1 MSDVSAS
8 QNQLLKAPPA
18 SQNSA
23 QHSRRARWPSVLAGL
38 LLLAF
43 FGFVLLRIFIRPTI
57 VWTDD
62 AYVSVHYATISSRVS
77 GKVASVLVD
86 DNQKVTAGQTLVLL
100 DDRDS
105 QTAIDEAEAVLA
117 RGRAQLRDAD
127 VSILR
132 QPSVILAAQ
141 AKVAAIRADLAFA
154 DQDAR
159 RYSYLA
165 TTGAG
170 TSQRRQ
176 SSGAALSHDEAD
188 LAAAQANVEAEQT
201 QLAILEADRAAA
213 DANVNLGAA
222 ALRQARL
229 NLSYTRVRAPMAGTI
244 SERSVQLGNFV
255 MPGSPLMAL
264 VPLDAIYIV
273 ANYREIAL
281 RDVRPGQP
289 ASVHVDAYGI
299 DLRGVVDALPPASG
313 ATFDAIASDNAT
325 GNFTKIV
332 QRLPLRIR
340 LLPHQASAKLLQVG
354 LSVETS
360 IDTKSSAVPDSAQ
373 QGK

>member
-1 MSDVSAS
+1 
-8 QNQLLKAPPA
+8 
-18 SQNSA
+18 
-23 QHSRRARWPSVLAGL
+23 
-38 LLLAF
+38 
-43 FGFVLLRIFIRPTI
+43 
-57 VWTDD
+57 
-62 AYVSVHYATISSRVS
+62 
-77 GKVASVLVD
+77 
-86 DNQKVTAGQTLVLL
+86 
-100 DDRDS
+100 
-105 QTAIDEAEAVLA
+105 
-117 RGRAQLRDAD
+117 
-127 VSILR
+127 
-132 QPSVILAAQ
+132 
-141 AKVAAIRADLAFA
+141 
-154 DQDAR
+154 
-159 RYSYLA
+159 
-165 TTGAG
+165 
-170 TSQRRQ
+170 
-176 SSGAALSHDEAD
+176 
-188 LAAAQANVEAEQT
+188 
-201 QLAILEADRAAA
+201 
-213 DANVNLGAA
+213 
-222 ALRQARL
+222 
-229 NLSYTRVRAPMAGTI
+229 MAGTI